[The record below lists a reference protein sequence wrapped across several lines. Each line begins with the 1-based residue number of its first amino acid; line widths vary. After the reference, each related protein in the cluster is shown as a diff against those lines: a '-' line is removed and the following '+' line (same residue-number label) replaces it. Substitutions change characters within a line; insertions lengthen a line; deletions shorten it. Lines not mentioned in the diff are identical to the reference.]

1 MSRFRLALVV
11 SALIGC
17 TSAPPA
23 PPPVVEP
30 PPVTPVVEAQPV
42 APRVNTAETCILHR
56 GKLIDVRVELQATG
70 DTTVGG
76 RPFSQM
82 YADTGQYA
90 ATREWY
96 VNNETID
103 YDPRNVC
110 YMKYGLPRYVARES
124 LVRLGEWRGVPVF
137 RERSDDPNLPSVVW
151 VPVHSGCSFHPYQFE
166 ASAPPTACPRPEYR
180 FTVP

>member
-1 MSRFRLALVV
+1 MSRLRLILVLFAL
-11 SALIGC
+11 LGC
-17 TSAPPA
+17 TSAPPS

-30 PPVTPVVEAQPV
+30 PPASSVAEAQP
-42 APRVNTAETCILHR
+42 AARVDTAETCILHR
-56 GKLIDVRVELQATG
+56 GKLITVRVELQPAG

-76 RPFSQM
+76 RPFTEV

-90 ATREWY
+90 LTREWY

-110 YMKYGLPRYVARES
+110 YMRFGLPRYVAADS

-137 RERSDDPNLPSVVW
+137 RERSDDPHLPGVVW
-151 VPVHSGCSFHPYQFE
+151 VPVRPGCSFQPYQYE
-166 ASAPPTACPRPEYR
+166 TRAPPTPCPKPEYR
-180 FTVP
+180 FEVP